1 MLILIKMITCNPMK
15 FYTEML
21 HFQES
26 CQMKCALFVYIQFI
40 PTMFSLMINYL
51 NKYTLIFYML
61 VALLKVIG
69 SYLLGQRI
77 LFWCSQQ
84 KMSLHMLS

>member
-1 MLILIKMITCNPMK
+1 
-15 FYTEML
+15 
-21 HFQES
+21 
-26 CQMKCALFVYIQFI
+26 MKCALFVYIQFI

-77 LFWCSQQ
+77 LFWGSQQ

>member
-1 MLILIKMITCNPMK
+1 MLILIKMITCKPMK

-51 NKYTLIFYML
+51 NK
-61 VALLKVIG
+61 
-69 SYLLGQRI
+69 
-77 LFWCSQQ
+77 
-84 KMSLHMLS
+84 